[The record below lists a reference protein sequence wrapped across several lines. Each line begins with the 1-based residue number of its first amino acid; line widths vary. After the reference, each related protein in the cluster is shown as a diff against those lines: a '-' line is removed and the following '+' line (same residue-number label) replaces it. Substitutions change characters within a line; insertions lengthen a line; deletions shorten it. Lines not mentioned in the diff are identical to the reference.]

1 MHDAG
6 AVGVESRRFM
16 IGREKE
22 RWQEL
27 CEQAMKEQ
35 DPEKLIV
42 LVQEINRL
50 LDAKR
55 NRLTGELPPSS
66 T

>member
-1 MHDAG
+1 
-6 AVGVESRRFM
+6 M
-16 IGREKE
+16 IGKDKE

-27 CEQAMKEQ
+27 CEQAAKEQ
-35 DPEKLIV
+35 DPKKLIV

-55 NRLTGELPPSS
+55 DRLSGALPPSS
-66 T
+66 A